1 MPKVSSENAPHVDDF
16 GIAEDRH
23 DELGGYTVNFVTIRE
38 RHDITPWLKGLPDD
52 RCQCRTGATCSRA
65 G

>member
-1 MPKVSSENAPHVDDF
+1 MPKVSGASATQGGDY
-16 GIAEDRH
+16 GIVLDRAE
-23 DELGGYTVNFVTIRE
+23 ELEGYTVNFVTFRE
-38 RHDITPWLKGLPDD
+38 DIDHAPLLKGLPDD

>member
-1 MPKVSSENAPHVDDF
+1 MPKVSSESAPHVDDF

-38 RHDITPWLKGLPDD
+38 RVDITPWLRGCPTT
-52 RCQCRTGATCSRA
+52 CASARTGDTCSRA